1 MFRFLPLASRM
12 MPRLIKTM
20 FLTVGLYTMTTQAP
34 FLNQTSCFTFKSDD
48 TIDPINNL
56 LVQVVKVGVDG
67 DTLGYAFC
75 IEENILVTVR

>member
-1 MFRFLPLASRM
+1 
-12 MPRLIKTM
+12 
-20 FLTVGLYTMTTQAP
+20 MTIQAP
-34 FLNQTSCFTFKSDD
+34 FLNKTSCFTFKSDD